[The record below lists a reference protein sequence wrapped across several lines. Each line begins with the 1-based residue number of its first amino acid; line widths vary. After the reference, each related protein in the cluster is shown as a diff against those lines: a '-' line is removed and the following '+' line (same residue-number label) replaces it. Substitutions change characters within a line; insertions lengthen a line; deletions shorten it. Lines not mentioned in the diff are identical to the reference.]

1 MFQATLDVIDS
12 ISIFT
17 LKGSLDSYGASVFE
31 REISLLSRDVSDL
44 IIDFSEIDYL
54 SSLGI
59 RSLLKLEKSLIARSG
74 GMILVGL
81 TPFISQVLDLA
92 GLLKHFRSLDSLDQA
107 LSMLRD
113 KRIAGHAIKGVTI
126 RGRKYMIRTLSD
138 EGSGL
143 DLWGAFPARWHEA
156 VSAKDLTPVS
166 LQDLGPCLGIGG
178 LGQDSFQAS
187 GVLGEFVAAG
197 HLAGVVPA
205 DGHCIPD
212 FMLTDRPSES
222 TVYIASAVGISG
234 TASLFLE
241 HGNDAP
247 ITIEALIADI
257 FSIVAELRGD
267 TSPMMGIILFAE
279 TIETV
284 GSHFRDLS
292 DIALYN
298 YQTEHFS
305 DEGVVVI
312 VGITVDETALQ
323 SSDDEMPSLLLE
335 EMRRYGPGNG
345 RFFHGHGL
353 TLTGSQIGDISG
365 NLNEGM
371 QQIVDLNRLKAVI
384 HVEPGTK
391 IRHPKVW
398 VYLPSRIRP
407 GIEKLLR
414 IEVEDGARFQD
425 EWEII
430 ARRILSDA
438 AKAVLTPI
446 HGGFMSK
453 TFHVASYGRDGR
465 RLLPT
470 VLKIGSLDTIRREE
484 KAYHE
489 YVEKFI
495 LNNSTTIM
503 GTASYGNWAALRYNF
518 VGISGPDSRL
528 SWLSHHYVE
537 RPAGDLIPIFET
549 IFTNILRP
557 WYGQPKWEEIYP
569 FAEHNP
575 MNLFP
580 GILEDAEKLLGISA
594 DEVTLPCPA
603 LNMDLPNPFHFLKH
617 QYPLRMK
624 YSKLWYKS
632 ITHGDLNMR
641 NILLDEWENI
651 YIIDFSET
659 RPRNVVSDFARLEA
673 ILKIEMTRLESEQ
686 DLEALLQFEA
696 GLAETPSLEAL
707 PKFTYTGSDSKV
719 EKAYKIISLLRR
731 FANTVTIFE
740 TDIIPYILA
749 LLEWTYPVVS
759 YQTASL
765 LQKRFAAYSCGI
777 YVKKILED

>member
-1 MFQATLDVIDS
+1 MFQATLDVVDS
-12 ISIFT
+12 IPVLT
-17 LKGSLDSYGASVFE
+17 LKGSMDSYGASVFE
-31 REISLLSRDVSDL
+31 REISSLSRDISDL
-44 IIDFSEIDYL
+44 IIDFSEISYL

-59 RSLLKLEKSLIARSG
+59 RSLLKLEKSLNARSG

-81 TPFISQVLDLA
+81 TSFVSHVLDLA
-92 GLLKHFRSLDSLDQA
+92 GLLKHFRSSDSLQHA
-107 LSMLRD
+107 LSML
-113 KRIAGHAIKGVTI
+113 KSERITGYAVNRVTI
-126 RGRKYMIRTLSD
+126 RGSKYTVRALLD
-138 EGSGL
+138 KGSRL
-143 DLWGAFPARWHEA
+143 DLWGVFPARWQET
-156 VSAKDLTPVS
+156 VSAKNLTPVS

-197 HLAGVVPA
+197 PLAGVVPA
-205 DGHCIPD
+205 DGHCMPD
-212 FMLTDRPSES
+212 FMLTDRPAES

-234 TASLFLE
+234 MPRFFLE
-241 HGNDAP
+241 YKGYTP
-247 ITIEALIADI
+247 LTIEALIADI
-257 FSIVAELRGD
+257 FSIVADLKGD
-267 TSPMMGIILFAE
+267 ISPMMGMILFAE
-279 TIETV
+279 TVETV
-284 GSHFRDLS
+284 GSHFREFR
-292 DIALYN
+292 DIALDN
-298 YQTEHFS
+298 YQKEHFS
-305 DEGVVVI
+305 DEGIVVI
-312 VGITVDETALQ
+312 VGIAVDETTLQ
-323 SSDDEMPSLLLE
+323 SSEDETLSLFLE
-335 EMRRYGPGNG
+335 EMRRHGLGNG
-345 RFFHGHGL
+345 RLFHGHGF
-353 TLTGSQIGDISG
+353 TLTGSQIGEISG
-365 NLNEGM
+365 GLNENM
-371 QQIVDLNRLKAVI
+371 LRIADLNRLKGVI
-384 HVEPGTK
+384 HVEPETEIK
-391 IRHPKVW
+391 HPKIW
-398 VYLPSRIRP
+398 VYLPSTIRP

-414 IEVEDGARFQD
+414 IEVEDGVEFHH

-438 AKAVLTPI
+438 AKVVLTPI

-453 TFHVASYGRDGR
+453 AFHVKSYGRDGR

-495 LNNSTTIM
+495 LNNSASIM

-528 SWLSHHYVE
+528 SWLSHHYSE
-537 RPAGDLIPIFET
+537 RPIGELIAIFET

-557 WYGQPKWEEIYP
+557 WYGQPKWEELYP

-580 GILEDAEKLLGISA
+580 NILEDAEESLGISA
-594 DEVTLPCPA
+594 DEVELPCPA
-603 LNMDLPNPFHFLKH
+603 LNINLPNPFNFLKH
-617 QYPLRMK
+617 QYPLRNK

-632 ITHGDLNMR
+632 ITHGDLNMG
-641 NILLDEWENI
+641 NILLDERENI

-686 DLEALLQFEA
+686 DLEALLQFEM
-696 GLAETPSLEAL
+696 GLAETPSLEKK
-707 PKFTYTGSDSKV
+707 PKFTYNGSDSKV
-719 EKAYKIISLLRR
+719 EKAYKIISLLRS

-740 TDIIPYILA
+740 TDLIPYIIA

-765 LQKRFAAYSCGI
+765 LQKRFAAYSSGI
-777 YVKKILED
+777 YVKKILEG

>member
-1 MFQATLDVIDS
+1 MFHATLDVMDS
-12 ISIFT
+12 IPVFC
-17 LKGSLDSYGASVFE
+17 LEGSLDSYGASVFE
-31 REISLLSRDVSDL
+31 SEISLLGRDVTDV
-44 IIDFSEIDYL
+44 IVDFSKVDYL

-74 GMILVGL
+74 GVILVGL
-81 TPFISQVLDLA
+81 APFISQVLDLA
-92 GLLKHFRSLDSLDQA
+92 GLLTHFRSSDSLDQA
-107 LSMLRD
+107 LCILKS
-113 KRIAGHAIKGVTI
+113 KRVSEDAIKEVTI
-126 RGRKYMIRTLSD
+126 GGREYTVRLLSD
-138 EGSGL
+138 GGAGL
-143 DLWGAFPARWHEA
+143 DLWGAFPARWYE
-156 VSAKDLTPVS
+156 VLSAKDLTSVS

-178 LGQDSFQAS
+178 LGQDSFQAK

-197 HLAGVVPA
+197 PLAGAVPA

-212 FMLTDRPSES
+212 FMLTDRPAES

-234 TASLFLE
+234 VASLFLK
-241 HGNDAP
+241 HTNDAP
-247 ITIEALIADI
+247 LTIEELIADI
-257 FSIVAELRGD
+257 FGVVDELKGNI
-267 TSPMMGIILFAE
+267 SPVMGIIMLAE
-279 TIETV
+279 TIEIV
-284 GSHFRDLS
+284 GSHFRELRNIPVYD
-292 DIALYN
+292 

-305 DEGVVVI
+305 DEGVLVM
-312 VGITVDETALQ
+312 VGIAADETALQ
-323 SSDDEMPSLLLE
+323 SRDDEMLSMFLK
-335 EMRRYGPGNG
+335 EMKRYGLSNG
-345 RFFHGHGL
+345 RFFHGHAF
-353 TLTGSQIGDISG
+353 TLTGSQLGDISRD
-365 NLNEGM
+365 LNESM
-371 QQIVDLNRLKAVI
+371 KQIADLNRLRWVI
-384 HVEPGTK
+384 HIEPETEIK
-391 IRHPKVW
+391 HPSVW
-398 VYLPSRIRP
+398 VYLPSTIRP

-414 IEVEDGARFQD
+414 IEIEDGVKFQD

-430 ARRILSDA
+430 ARRILSEA

-484 KAYHE
+484 KAYHK

-503 GTASYGNWAALRYNF
+503 GTAAYGNWAALRYNF

-528 SWLSHHYVE
+528 SWLSDHYVE
-537 RPAGDLIPIFET
+537 RPADELIPVFET

-580 GILEDAEKLLGISA
+580 GILEDAEKILGISA
-594 DEVTLPCPA
+594 DEVVLPCPA
-603 LNMDLPNPFHFLKH
+603 LNTDLPNPFHFLKH
-617 QYPLRMK
+617 QYPLRGK
-624 YSKLWYKS
+624 SSKLWYKS

-641 NILLDEWENI
+641 NILLDERENI

-686 DLEALLQFEA
+686 DLEAILKFEL
-696 GLAETPSLEAL
+696 GLAETPSLESL
-707 PKFTYTGSDSKV
+707 PKFTYSGSDGRV
-719 EKAYKIISLLRR
+719 EKAYKIISLLRK
-731 FANTVTIFE
+731 FANLVTIFE
-740 TDIIPYILA
+740 TDLVPYILA

-777 YVKKILED
+777 YVKRILEG